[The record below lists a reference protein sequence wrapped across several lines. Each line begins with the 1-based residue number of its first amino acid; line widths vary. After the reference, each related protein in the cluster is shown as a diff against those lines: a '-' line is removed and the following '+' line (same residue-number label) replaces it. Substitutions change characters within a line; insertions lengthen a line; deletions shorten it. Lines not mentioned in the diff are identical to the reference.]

1 MTASS
6 QETTGSISMV
16 LKITSKSSWAGYIA
30 SGSNIASVS
39 GTITVPTHS
48 YVGYWPNVDYI
59 LYWVG
64 IGGFSSNSKGLWQ
77 AGVQEQVNSDNSD
90 SIDVWYEETT
100 KSGGPVVYHNFTGGI
115 DQGAQIIVDLSVSS
129 GISYFSVGYWNYV
142 NLVWWNGSVSFTPDQ
157 TTAEWVEEA
166 WGGGQYMIPDVRYLC
181 RSPTHP
187 IVSLGVGHQSIH
199 TSCPSPLLIPRT
211 RTRGLTSWDF
221 INTLLPQLSVAMTSL
236 NLPILKVHNFISG
249 ALDRRL
255 DSETGFRREICDLS

>member
-1 MTASS
+1 
-6 QETTGSISMV
+6 MV

-166 WGGGQYMIPDVRYLC
+166 WGGGQYMIPDVGTVPFSDPSYC
-181 RSPTHP
+181 
-187 IVSLGVGHQSIH
+187 QSGCG
-199 TSCPSPLLIPRT
+199 TPVYSY
-211 RTRGLTSWDF
+211 
-221 INTLLPQLSVAMTSL
+221 V
-236 NLPILKVHNFISG
+236 LPITAIDSKDADSWVNLMGFYQYVTPSTISG
-249 ALDRRL
+249 NDEFKLAY
-255 DSETGFRREICDLS
+255 SQGS